1 MNFKKEHNK
10 SNHLHL
16 KIKLTSNPF
25 FAASFRKS
33 SLSKYTT
40 NLLNQ
45 MQPKFKSTKNS
56 RNTLSYITYI
66 LLAERLL
73 YIESPSTTTK
83 HLNLK
88 HKETKS
94 PDSLIKR
101 KLLKIQNKSIPT
113 TTTTTLK
120 NHSGSLGTISHLS
133 STFLAINK
141 AVPSSFIKSKKV
153 KMNYNNNNNTKHEI
167 NTNTNSTTLYTPR
180 NHNSNNNNTNNND
193 ELLNGEEYT
202 NYNKHKSSQ
211 RKKSGVS
218 YDNKSVLY
226 SSGNCNKKKSLV
238 KNSFQPISNG
248 NNHNIKNYYQIFNQF
263 KKVSMLSP
271 SLNFYPKHFNS
282 NNNNNTH
289 HIDSYNSSLNA
300 SKAFHNK
307 SMFPSQNTSRKHS
320 KETTTTTTSPKTEL
334 NKKLNSNNNNNNE
347 RPVSIRKFSSKK
359 HNSHKT
365 DNNNNNIDIK
375 IGIEHKR
382 DNISNIFVAKPPK
395 NSLLKMKVNNNNN
408 NEYYEYTNSN
418 NNTKKVKKE
427 KSIKK
432 HCNDICVT
440 SPTDK
445 ASHVNTNTNNI
456 KKKHIQ
462 NNNNN
467 NNNNVPTS
475 YSKNI
480 LTSIHSPKT
489 TTLHNHES
497 KYDCDVDN
505 SINRNDSLLQYI
517 NINISRNKH
526 SHNTNSYTNTDT
538 SNYSYSSVCST
549 SHPETFIH
557 CKDKEIIRSYIQS
570 YYHKHKE
577 YPSTKIHFYK
587 YGRLL
592 GKGAF
597 AKVLLSLHV
606 LTGRLVAIKTIPK
619 KNLNTEHRKLKIAL
633 ETGILKLLSKSNY
646 IVKLYETYET
656 QKHVCIVMEYI
667 CAGDLLSYIKKRNK
681 LTESTAK
688 YIFKQILLALQFIHQ
703 NNIIHRDIKL
713 DNILIDLDN
722 NIRVC
727 DFGVSK
733 QIDPINDT
741 MYEQCGTPAYMAPEL
756 LMGYGYKGFNADLWS
771 AGVVLYAML
780 SGTVPFR
787 GNDVKEVHIAI
798 IKGEYQELDD
808 ISIEAQS
815 LLRELL
821 EVDPTKRINATR
833 ALAHPW
839 IVNVDVKN
847 KEKYN
852 LFTNAERVLL
862 AKSNVDYR
870 DIGNRKE
877 MLERFDIRNID
888 TVDNEEGDKED
899 KEEDDKSLIL
909 APYNSSFSTWSDD
922 EQVNAGDDDDECKED
937 EIRKKFE
944 KKYTKECI
952 DLFNKELKIRNH
964 SIKFKLKVKE
974 YDRQYE
980 LNNNGE
986 IDNGVVLQD
995 AAHSMDVNDYHSD
1008 IENENENEFEM
1019 YNKCYNDY
1027 LQTEIHTHNDMSNN
1041 TKIINEVVSLGYKAS
1056 YVNNCLL
1063 NNEFNYATSCYYLIK
1078 KYST

>member
-1 MNFKKEHNK
+1 
-10 SNHLHL
+10 
-16 KIKLTSNPF
+16 
-25 FAASFRKS
+25 
-33 SLSKYTT
+33 
-40 NLLNQ
+40 
-45 MQPKFKSTKNS
+45 
-56 RNTLSYITYI
+56 
-66 LLAERLL
+66 
-73 YIESPSTTTK
+73 
-83 HLNLK
+83 
-88 HKETKS
+88 
-94 PDSLIKR
+94 
-101 KLLKIQNKSIPT
+101 
-113 TTTTTLK
+113 
-120 NHSGSLGTISHLS
+120 
-133 STFLAINK
+133 
-141 AVPSSFIKSKKV
+141 
-153 KMNYNNNNNTKHEI
+153 MNYNNTKHEI
-167 NTNTNSTTLYTPR
+167 NTNSTTLYTPR
-180 NHNSNNNNTNNND
+180 NHNNNNND

-218 YDNKSVLY
+218 YDNKSALY
-226 SSGNCNKKKSLV
+226 SSGNCNKKRSLV

-282 NNNNNTH
+282 NNNSNTH
-289 HIDSYNSSLNA
+289 HIDSYNMSNNIKSQNSSLNA

-320 KETTTTTTSPKTEL
+320 KETTITTSPKTDL
-334 NKKLNSNNNNNNE
+334 NKKINNNNE

-359 HNSHKT
+359 HNSHKV
-365 DNNNNNIDIK
+365 DNNEMK
-375 IGIEHKR
+375 IGNEHKR

-395 NSLLKMKVNNNNN
+395 NSLLKMKVNNN
-408 NEYYEYTNSN
+408 EYDY
-418 NNTKKVKKE
+418 TKKVKKE
-427 KSIKK
+427 KSMKK
-432 HCNDICVT
+432 HCNEICVT

-445 ASHVNTNTNNI
+445 VSHVNSNSNSNNNI

-462 NNNNN
+462 NNNNI
-467 NNNNVPTS
+467 NVPTS
-475 YSKNI
+475 YSKNV
-480 LTSIHSPKT
+480 LTSIHSPKI
-489 TTLHNHES
+489 TTLPCES

-517 NINISRNKH
+517 NVNISRNKH
-526 SHNTNSYTNTDT
+526 SHNNNNSYTNTDT
-538 SNYSYSSVCST
+538 SNYSYSSVRST

-688 YIFKQILLALQFIHQ
+688 YIFKQILLALHFIHQ

-741 MYEQCGTPAYMAPEL
+741 MFEQCGTPAYMAPEL
-756 LMGYGYKGFNADLWS
+756 LTGYGYKGFNADLWS

-821 EVDPTKRINATR
+821 EVDPTKRINTAR

-839 IVNVDVKN
+839 VVNVDVQN

-888 TVDNEEGDKED
+888 TVENEEGDKED
-899 KEEDDKSLIL
+899 KEDDDKSLIL

-922 EQVNAGDDDDECKED
+922 DDNYVDDNNDRMKCNNSQMDDEYKEE
-937 EIRKKFE
+937 EIRKRFE
-944 KKYTKECI
+944 KKYKKECI

-995 AAHSMDVNDYHSD
+995 GHSSNNVSNEYNSDNDNVNEHYIYKS
-1008 IENENENEFEM
+1008 N
-1019 YNKCYNDY
+1019 NDY
-1027 LQTEIHTHNDMSNN
+1027 LHTEIYTN
-1041 TKIINEVVSLGYKAS
+1041 NEV
-1056 YVNNCLL
+1056 NN
-1063 NNEFNYATSCYYLIK
+1063 K
-1078 KYST
+1078 KHFMCVRVL